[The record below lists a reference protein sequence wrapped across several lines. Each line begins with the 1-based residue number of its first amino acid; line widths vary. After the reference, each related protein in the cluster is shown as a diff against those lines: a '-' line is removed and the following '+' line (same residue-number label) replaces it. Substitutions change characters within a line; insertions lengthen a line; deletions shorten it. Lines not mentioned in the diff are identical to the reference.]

1 MWKKLLGIAA
11 LAGAF
16 VSAPA
21 QAGFLT
27 DWYFQPDGTAAT
39 QTQINEYFDLTGP
52 SYVSTSVPDGG
63 GNFTFNEWGAVV
75 VTGHDGG
82 LPGFNSYSGQV
93 TSLFTTSGSAS
104 LGGAISY
111 LNGTINV
118 WSNGALT
125 YGSTAGIYGANTGTL
140 IGTFEPVT
148 GSGVISAT
156 GVPNGLQTIT
166 AQATYLDSGYWIGA
180 DGTTDLSS
188 LIGGS
193 PMLFGFATT
202 NASVVGNP
210 NQTVIDELAT
220 QAAGETYTG
229 CLPGE
234 VSATCTD
241 GTGKFIIANNGQYR
255 LSVPEPG
262 SLALFGLSV
271 VLLGAF
277 ARRRRMS

>member
-21 QAGFLT
+21 QAAFLT
-27 DWYFQPDGTAAT
+27 NWYFQPDGTAAT

-52 SYVSTSVPDGG
+52 SYVSTTVPDGS
-63 GNFTFNEWGAVV
+63 GNFTFNEWGAVA

-82 LPGFNSYSGQV
+82 FPGNWNSYSGQV
-93 TSLFTTSGSAS
+93 TSLFNTSGAAT
-104 LGGAISY
+104 LGGNISY

-118 WSNGALT
+118 WANGTIT
-125 YGSTAGIYGANTGTL
+125 YGTSAGIYGANTGTL

-148 GSGVISAT
+148 GGGVISPT

-166 AQATYLDSGYWIGA
+166 AQATFLDTGYWIGA
-180 DGTTDLSS
+180 DGTTDLST

-210 NQTVIDELAT
+210 TTLVVNELAG

-229 CLPGE
+229 CLPG
-234 VSATCTD
+234 AAAPCD